1 MFSDGKYLISSC
13 YIICAYNLYYRC
25 VMNSCRQL
33 FIKLYRVLLSV
44 SYIPSVITTSRTGDN
59 IGNEHFHLVRRP
71 DS

>member
-1 MFSDGKYLISSC
+1 
-13 YIICAYNLYYRC
+13 
-25 VMNSCRQL
+25 MNSCRQL

-44 SYIPSVITTSRTGDN
+44 SYIPSVISTSGTDDN